1 MTQVKRKPV
10 VIAGGGPAGSV
21 AALCLR
27 KLGHEVVL
35 FERQKFPRYRI
46 GESLLPGTM
55 SILTRLGIA
64 DRVIAANFTK
74 KRAATFIWG
83 GGRPPWSFTFAT
95 PKTAPWT
102 FDHSYQVTRAE
113 FDQILLNAAQE
124 RGADVRELH
133 EVSEFELGD
142 GNGPIQLTWK
152 NGDQSGTLETDFM
165 IDATGASA
173 LVGRKYN
180 LRQWD
185 EYYRNTAV
193 WWYWKGGKRYKGDL
207 EGNIFSVSYENGW
220 MWIIPLKDDVYS
232 VGVVTDVGANEKIRK
247 MGAEAFYRGEIAKCP
262 LATEILAT
270 ATPTDELRVLR
281 EWSYDSKQL
290 SMGRAFMCGDSGCF
304 IDPLFSQGVHLATY
318 SGMMAA
324 AAIDYLYEHPED
336 SAQVHEWYDR
346 SYRSAYQRYHK
357 FLAGFYSC
365 NGHESDFWRGRRIA
379 GASDQ
384 RLAGKEW
391 FMTMTGQNIDAGA
404 EGTRE
409 LEDGAS
415 MLATLWQH
423 RSAEVNDEFDETELQ
438 GRRLKWGTE
447 LLKQYQSMASIRWKG
462 KEVRLVRSFKVHP
475 TTFKLEHQTFLGDEH
490 GRTMTSYVLTD
501 EHRKLFASLADKPLS
516 FNELT
521 DRLKEIK
528 GGQGTP
534 FEIVRRL
541 FDDGFLEGRT
551 AAGDVVHL
559 QNVLRFGGVGAEDD
573 IS

>member
-1 MTQVKRKPV
+1 MPQVKKKPV

-55 SILTRLGIA
+55 SILTRLGVA

-113 FDQILLNAAQE
+113 FDQILLDAARE

-133 EVSEFELGD
+133 EISDFELGD
-142 GNGPIQLTWK
+142 GNGPVQLSWK
-152 NGDQSGTLETDFM
+152 NGDNSGQLESDFF

-173 LVGRKYN
+173 LIGRKYN
-180 LRQWD
+180 LREWD
-185 EYYRNTAV
+185 QYYRNTAV
-193 WWYWKGGKRYKGDL
+193 WGYWKGGKRYKGDL
-207 EGNIFSVSYENGW
+207 EGNIFSVSFEEGW
-220 MWIIPLKDDVYS
+220 MWIIPLKDDLYS
-232 VGVVTDVGANEKIRK
+232 VGVVTDVTANEKIRE
-247 MGAEAFYRGEIAKCP
+247 MGAEAFYLSRLEMCDLAK
-262 LATEILAT
+262 EILAT
-270 ATPTDELRVLR
+270 ATRTDEVRVLR

-336 SAQVHEWYDR
+336 TAAVHEWYEK
-346 SYRSAYQRYHK
+346 SYRMAYQRYHK
-357 FLAGFYSC
+357 FLAGFYAC
-365 NGHESDFWRGRRIA
+365 NGHDSPFWRNRRIA
-379 GASDQ
+379 GADDQ
-384 RLAGKEW
+384 RFAGKDW
-391 FMTMTGQNIDAGA
+391 FATMTGQNIDAGA

-409 LEDGAS
+409 LEDGAA

-423 RSAEVNDEFDETELQ
+423 RSREINDEFDETELQ
-438 GRRLKWGTE
+438 SRRLKWGTE
-447 LLKQYQSMASIRWKG
+447 LLKQYQSMAQIRWRSH
-462 KEVRLVRSFKVHP
+462 EVRLIRTFKVHP
-475 TTFKLEHQTFLGDEH
+475 TTFKLEHQTFLGNEH
-490 GRTMTSYVLTD
+490 GQAMTSYTLTE
-501 EHRKLFASLADKPLS
+501 EHRKLFESLAAQPLS

-521 DRLKEIK
+521 DRLKDIK

-541 FDDGFLEGRT
+541 FDDHFLEGRT
-551 AAGDVVHL
+551 ATGEVVHL
-559 QNVLRFGGVGAEDD
+559 QNVLRFGGVGADDD

>member
-1 MTQVKRKPV
+1 MTEVKRKPV

-35 FERQKFPRYRI
+35 FERYKFPRYRI

-55 SILTRLGIA
+55 SILTRLGVA
-64 DRVIAANFTK
+64 DKVIAANFTK

-113 FDQILLNAAQE
+113 FDHILLQAAAE
-124 RGADVRELH
+124 RGADVREQH
-133 EVSEFELGD
+133 EITEFELGD
-142 GNGPIQLTWK
+142 GNSPVQLQWK
-152 NGDQSGTLETDFM
+152 NGDRSGAVETDFF

-173 LVGRKYN
+173 LIGRKYN

-193 WWYWKGGKRYKGDL
+193 WWYWRGGKRYKGDL

-232 VGVVTDVGANEKIRK
+232 VGVVTDVSANEKIRA
-247 MGAEAFYRGEIAKCP
+247 MGPEAFYLGEIAKCP

-281 EWSYDSKQL
+281 EWSYDSKHL

-324 AAIDYLYEHPED
+324 AAIDYLYD
-336 SAQVHEWYDR
+336 
-346 SYRSAYQRYHK
+346 
-357 FLAGFYSC
+357 
-365 NGHESDFWRGRRIA
+365 
-379 GASDQ
+379 
-384 RLAGKEW
+384 
-391 FMTMTGQNIDAGA
+391 
-404 EGTRE
+404 
-409 LEDGAS
+409 
-415 MLATLWQH
+415 
-423 RSAEVNDEFDETELQ
+423 
-438 GRRLKWGTE
+438 
-447 LLKQYQSMASIRWKG
+447 
-462 KEVRLVRSFKVHP
+462 
-475 TTFKLEHQTFLGDEH
+475 
-490 GRTMTSYVLTD
+490 
-501 EHRKLFASLADKPLS
+501 
-516 FNELT
+516 
-521 DRLKEIK
+521 
-528 GGQGTP
+528 
-534 FEIVRRL
+534 
-541 FDDGFLEGRT
+541 
-551 AAGDVVHL
+551 
-559 QNVLRFGGVGAEDD
+559 
-573 IS
+573 

>member
-35 FERQKFPRYRI
+35 FERLKFPRYRI

-55 SILTRLGIA
+55 SILTRLGVA
-64 DRVIAANFTK
+64 DKVIAANFTK
-74 KRAATFIWG
+74 KRGATFIWG

-113 FDQILLNAAQE
+113 FDQILLSAAAE
-124 RGADVRELH
+124 RGTDVRELH
-133 EVSEFELGD
+133 EITEFELGD
-142 GNGPIQLTWK
+142 GNRPVQLRWK
-152 NGDQSGTLETDFM
+152 NGDRSGDLETDFF

-173 LVGRKYN
+173 LIGRKYN

-193 WWYWKGGKRYKGDL
+193 WWYWKGGKRYKGDF

-220 MWIIPLKDDVYS
+220 MWIIPLKDDIYS
-232 VGVVTDVGANEKIRK
+232 VGVVTDVSANEKIRE
-247 MGAEAFYRGEIAKCP
+247 MGPEAFYLGEIAKCR
-262 LATEILAT
+262 LASEILAT
-270 ATPTDELRVLR
+270 ATATDELRVLR
-281 EWSYDSKQL
+281 EWSYDSKHL

-318 SGMMAA
+318 AGMMAA
-324 AAIDYLYEHPED
+324 AAIDYLYENPNE
-336 SAQVHEWYDR
+336 SAAVHEWYEK
-346 SYRSAYQRYHK
+346 SYRAAYQRYHK

-365 NGHESDFWRGRRIA
+365 NGHDSPFWRGRRIA

-391 FMTMTGQNIDAGA
+391 FMTMTGQNLDAGA
-404 EGTRE
+404 EGMRE
-409 LEDGAS
+409 LEAGAA
-415 MLATLWQH
+415 MLAELWQH
-423 RSAEVNDEFDETELQ
+423 RSTEVNDDFDASELHN
-438 GRRLKWGTE
+438 RPLVWGTE
-447 LLKQYQSMASIRWKG
+447 LRRQLLSMKEMRWKS
-462 KEVRLVRSFKVHP
+462 KEVVLVRSFKVHP
-475 TTFKLEHQTFLGDEH
+475 TTFKLEHQTFVGNEH
-490 GRTMTSYVLTD
+490 GHVMTSNVLTE
-501 EHRKLFASLADKPLS
+501 EHRQVFASLATQPLS
-516 FNELT
+516 YEQLAN
-521 DRLKEIK
+521 RLKGIK
-528 GGQGTP
+528 GGHGDP
-534 FEIVRRL
+534 FEIIRRL
-541 FDDGFLEGRT
+541 FDESLIEGRDKN
-551 AAGDVVHL
+551 GELVHL
-559 QNVLRFGGVGAEDD
+559 RSVLRFGGVGAEDD

>member
-1 MTQVKRKPV
+1 MMQGKKRPV

-55 SILTRLGIA
+55 SILTRLGVA
-64 DRVIAANFTK
+64 DKVIAANFTK

-113 FDQILLNAAQE
+113 FDQILLNSAIE
-124 RGADVRELH
+124 RGADVRELT

-142 GNGPIQLTWK
+142 GTGPVQLTWK
-152 NGDQSGTLETDFM
+152 NGDRSGTLETDFL

-185 EYYRNTAV
+185 QYYRNTAV
-193 WWYWKGGKRYKGDL
+193 WGYFKGGKRFKGDL
-207 EGNIFSVSYENGW
+207 EGNIFSVSFEEGW

-232 VGVVTDVGANEKIRK
+232 VGVVTDVTANEKIRE
-247 MGAEAFYRGEIAKCP
+247 MGPEAFYLSRLKMCP
-262 LATEILAT
+262 LAMEILET
-270 ATPTDELRVLR
+270 AQQIDEVRVLR

-324 AAIDYLYEHPED
+324 AAIDYLYDHPED
-336 SAQVHEWYDR
+336 TAEVHEWYDR
-346 SYRSAYQRYHK
+346 SYRAAYQRYHK

-365 NGHESDFWRGRRIA
+365 NGHESPFWRGRRIA

-384 RLAGKEW
+384 RFAGKDW
-391 FMTMTGQNIDAGA
+391 FQTMTGQNIDAGA

-409 LEDGAS
+409 LEEGAA

-423 RSAEVNDEFDETELQ
+423 RSGEVNDNFDEAELQ
-438 GRRLKWGTE
+438 SRRLKWGND
-447 LLKQYQSMASIRWKG
+447 LLRQYQSMASVRWRTN
-462 KEVRLVRSFKVHP
+462 EVRLVRTFKVHP
-475 TTFKLEHQTFLGDEH
+475 TTFKLERQTFIGTED
-490 GRTMTSYVLTD
+490 GRAMTSHVLTED
-501 EHRKLFASLADKPLS
+501 HRKLFDSLRTQPLS
-516 FNELT
+516 YNQLT
-521 DRLKEIK
+521 DRLKQIG
-528 GGQGTP
+528 GGQATA
-534 FEIVRRL
+534 FEVTRRL
-541 FDDGFLEGRT
+541 FEAGFLEGRDSS
-551 AAGDVVHL
+551 GEVVRL
-559 QNVLRFGGVGAEDD
+559 QNVLRFGGVGADDD